1 MAKAPHLEQV
11 LRWARDTCDDKGI
24 EELQRLGCRRFL
36 DDLESGRWD
45 FRPAL
50 PEFCLELMTGLFCF
64 SQGERMDGTPLR
76 GQPLELMPWHVFC
89 TYALAGFW
97 LPGTQI
103 LRFTEGDVFAPRK
116 TVKTTW
122 AEGFQTCLALWFRLS
137 GAKAKTVAGSLKQGM
152 EGFDWIV
159 YNFKRLGLVAEN
171 NPPGKLRL
179 LDSSLGHSIEGDI
192 WGGHIDLE
200 TLAFKPELF
209 DSFNANFVHLDELEL
224 YKNAIPYTR
233 LRDGMKAY
241 ANKLLLCTFT
251 AGDDGLGFAA
261 THRDYMEK
269 ILRGQ
274 ITGPA
279 ADRTF
284 VFLAQAP
291 KQPDGSVDFLN
302 PAVHRACN
310 PAYGITIR
318 PSDMIAAAEQA
329 EHNPQLRKEFFTR
342 SLNIFVSSFKAWF
355 DVEEFRRSDQR
366 WGWSQAEL
374 TRLVKNWYGGADL
387 SKLHDLTAAV
397 LAGEI
402 PQKVAAE
409 WLRKKQEE
417 RKRRR
422 ATSSGAARHLPLE
435 GKAED
440 TRAVE
445 DAGPYRDDE
454 VGEDWTP
461 PEDVLV
467 LIPHAWFPIV
477 SAAEKADKDQIPLFG
492 WMDDGWLDMPNT
504 PSMDPSEPVKQFLA
518 WKAAGF
524 NIRRVGHDRKFAR
537 PYFTAMRK
545 AGFRIVDQPQLYM
558 QKSEGFRYI
567 EHKAK
572 VGCLYY
578 LHAEPFE
585 YCVSNVR
592 AAEKV
597 DDAVQYE
604 KISPNTRID
613 IFDASVFAT
622 VRLLIETDR
631 SSAGSGWFEE
641 PGQEQRRYV

>member
-1 MAKAPHLEQV
+1 MTKAPHLEQV
-11 LRWARDTCDDKGI
+11 LRYARQTADDEGI

-36 DDLESGRWD
+36 DDLDSGRWD

-50 PEFCLELMTGLFCF
+50 PEFCLEIMTGLFSF
-64 SQGERMDGTPLR
+64 AQGERMDGTPLR
-76 GQPLELMPWHVFC
+76 GQPLELMPWHVYC
-89 TYALAGFW
+89 TYAICGFY

-103 LRFTEGDVFAPRK
+103 RRFTEADIFAPRK

-122 AEGFQTCLALWFRLS
+122 AEALQTSMALWYRLS
-137 GAKAKTVAGSLKQGM
+137 GAKAKTVAGSLKQGL
-152 EGFDWIV
+152 EGFDWLT

-209 DSFNANFVHLDELEL
+209 DSFNAAFVHLDELEL
-224 YKNAIPYTR
+224 YKNSIPYTR
-233 LRDGMKAY
+233 LRDSSKAY
-241 ANKLLLCTFT
+241 SNKLILCTFT
-251 AGDDGLGFAA
+251 AGDDGTGFAA
-261 THRDYMEK
+261 QHRDYMER
-269 ILRGQ
+269 ILRGTV
-274 ITGPA
+274 TGTA

-291 KQPDGSVDFLN
+291 QLPDGSVDYKN

-318 PSDMIAAAEQA
+318 PDDMIAAAEQA
-329 EHNPQLRKEFFTR
+329 EHNPGLRKEFFTR
-342 SLNIFVSSFKAWF
+342 SLNLFVNSFKAWF
-355 DVEEFRRSDQR
+355 DVEEFRRSDQHYS
-366 WGWSQAEL
+366 WTLPEL
-374 TRLVKNWYGGADL
+374 ARLVKNWFGGADL
-387 SKLHDLTAAV
+387 SKLHDLTAAC

-402 PQKVAAE
+402 PAKKAAC
-409 WLRKKQEE
+409 Q
-417 RKRRR
+417 
-422 ATSSGAARHLPLE
+422 
-435 GKAED
+435 
-440 TRAVE
+440 
-445 DAGPYRDDE
+445 
-454 VGEDWTP
+454 DWTP

-477 SAAEKADKDQIPLFG
+477 AAAEKADQDQIPLFG
-492 WMDDGWLDMPNT
+492 WQEDGWLDMPNT
-504 PSMDPSEPVKQFLA
+504 PSMDPTEPVKQFLK
-518 WKAAGF
+518 WKSEGF

-545 AGFRIVDQPQLYM
+545 AGFRIHDQPQLYM

-578 LHAEPFE
+578 LHAEPYE
-585 YCVSNVR
+585 YCVQNVR
-592 AAEKV
+592 AVEKM

-604 KISPNTRID
+604 KLGPNNRID

-622 VRLLIETDR
+622 VRLLIDTDR
-631 SSAGSGWFEE
+631 SSGGAGWFEE
-641 PGQEQRRYV
+641 APEERRHPI

>member
-11 LRWARDTCDDKGI
+11 LRYARDIVDDPGI

-50 PEFCLELMTGLFCF
+50 PEFCIELMTGLFCF

-76 GQPLELMPWHVFC
+76 GEPLELMPWHVYC

-103 LRFTEGDVFAPRK
+103 LRFSEGDVFAPRK

-122 AEGFQTCLALWFRLS
+122 AEGFQTCLALWFRKS

-152 EGFDWIV
+152 EGFDWLV
-159 YNFKRLGLVAEN
+159 YNFRRLGLVAEN

-192 WGGHIDLE
+192 WGGHIDME

-224 YKNAIPYTR
+224 YRNATPYTR

-241 ANKLLLCTFT
+241 TNKMLLCTFT

-261 THRDYMEK
+261 QHRDYMER
-269 ILRGQ
+269 ILRGT

-284 VFLAQAP
+284 VFMAQAP
-291 KQPDGSVDFLN
+291 KQPDGEVDFLN

-329 EHNPQLRKEFFTR
+329 EHNPTLRKEFFTR
-342 SLNIFVSSFKAWF
+342 SLNLFVSSFKAWF

-366 WGWSQAEL
+366 FDWGQAEL
-374 TRLVKNWYGGADL
+374 ARLVRHWYGGADL
-387 SKLHDLTAAV
+387 SKLHDLTAAALV
-397 LAGEI
+397 GEI
-402 PQKVAAE
+402 PQRTAAVWVQRWQEARRRHAGEEAAE
-409 WLRKKQEE
+409 D
-417 RKRRR
+417 
-422 ATSSGAARHLPLE
+422 S
-435 GKAED
+435 
-440 TRAVE
+440 
-445 DAGPYRDDE
+445 
-454 VGEDWTP
+454 WTP

-467 LIPHAWFPIV
+467 IIPHAWFPIV
-477 SAAEKADKDQIPLFG
+477 TAAEKADKDQIPLFG
-492 WMDDGWLDMPNT
+492 WKDDGWLDMPET
-504 PSMDPSEPVKQFLA
+504 PSMDPTEPVRQFLA

-524 NIRRVGHDRKFAR
+524 TIREVGHDRKFAR

-545 AGFRIVDQPQLYM
+545 AGFRIKDQPQLYV

-578 LHAEPFE
+578 CHAEPFE
-585 YCVSNVR
+585 YCIQNVR
-592 AAEKV
+592 AAEKA
-597 DDAVQYE
+597 DDAVQYT

-613 IFDASVFAT
+613 VFDASVFAT
-622 VRLLIETDR
+622 IRLLIATDR
-631 SSAGSGWFEE
+631 SAAGSGWFEE
-641 PGQEQRRYV
+641 ETK